1 MRLTNTLTGAVET
14 FRPLEDG
21 RVGIYVCGVTP
32 YEESHFGHAQY
43 AIIFDAFVR
52 YLRWEGSPGGSAE
65 VTYVSNYTDID
76 DKVIDRAAE
85 LGRDPLDL
93 VNEQIDLWERQQRA
107 LNLQQP
113 DVRPRVTEHIETIVE
128 AIEAIIGA
136 GYGYATATGDVYYRV
151 RAMADYGKLS
161 HRNIEELRTGTRGE
175 PGEGKEFPLD
185 FALWKAAKPGEPN
198 WPSPWGAGRPGW
210 HIECSAM
217 SQRYLGPS
225 FDIHGGG
232 VDLVFPHHENEVAQA
247 EAVSGTGSFAQIWL
261 HNGLVQRDGEKMS
274 KSIGNVVTVREALE
288 RWRPDALR
296 LFVLESQYRRPNN
309 LTDEAM
315 AAAESGLGRLL
326 AAVRE
331 EGESA
336 GPASSAG
343 PPERARF
350 IEALEDDFSTPRA
363 LAALFDLARTINRE
377 RDAGADV
384 RPAQAQLRELAG
396 VLGMRLDA
404 SGRGRGRVRRRRLLE
419 ARRSLRGGMRR
430 QRRGV
435 DDRGAAGAPPAGA
448 RGARLRPR
456 RRDPRRPRRR
466 RHRGGGHAAR
476 RPLERST
483 LARQPAPSAGHSMHL
498 RERGSHGRFTAPRR
512 PLAQLPRTHAVCLPP
527 SRQPEVKT
535 RDRRRSSR
543 VRGG

>member
-52 YLRWEGSPGGSAE
+52 YLRWEGSPGGGAE

-107 LNLQQP
+107 LNVQQP

-161 HRNIEELRTGTRGE
+161 HRNIEELRAGTRGE

-185 FALWKAAKPGEPN
+185 FALWKAMKPGEPN

-315 AAAESGLGRLL
+315 AAAGSGLGRLL

-336 GPASSAG
+336 GAACSAG
-343 PPERARF
+343 PAERARF

-396 VLGMRLDA
+396 VLGMRLDEA
-404 SGRGRGRVRRRRLLE
+404 GEDEGEFDAVAFSKLAARYEVSCGGSDAESTIEALL
-419 ARRSLRGGMRR
+419 ARRQQAREERDFALADAIRA
-430 QRRGV
+430 
-435 DDRGAAGAPPAGA
+435 DLAAAGIEVEDTP
-448 RGARLRPR
+448 RGARWS
-456 RRDPRRPRRR
+456 
-466 RHRGGGHAAR
+466 AAR
-476 RPLERST
+476 
-483 LARQPAPSAGHSMHL
+483 
-498 RERGSHGRFTAPRR
+498 
-512 PLAQLPRTHAVCLPP
+512 
-527 SRQPEVKT
+527 
-535 RDRRRSSR
+535 
-543 VRGG
+543 

>member
-1 MRLTNTLTGAVET
+1 MRLTNTLSGAVET

-185 FALWKAAKPGEPN
+185 FALWKARSRASRTGPRR
-198 WPSPWGAGRPGW
+198 GATAAP
-210 HIECSAM
+210 A
-217 SQRYLGPS
+217 
-225 FDIHGGG
+225 
-232 VDLVFPHHENEVAQA
+232 
-247 EAVSGTGSFAQIWL
+247 GT
-261 HNGLVQRDGEKMS
+261 
-274 KSIGNVVTVREALE
+274 
-288 RWRPDALR
+288 
-296 LFVLESQYRRPNN
+296 
-309 LTDEAM
+309 
-315 AAAESGLGRLL
+315 
-326 AAVRE
+326 
-331 EGESA
+331 
-336 GPASSAG
+336 SSA
-343 PPERARF
+343 PRCRSATSAPR
-350 IEALEDDFSTPRA
+350 STS
-363 LAALFDLARTINRE
+363 T
-377 RDAGADV
+377 
-384 RPAQAQLRELAG
+384 
-396 VLGMRLDA
+396 
-404 SGRGRGRVRRRRLLE
+404 
-419 ARRSLRGGMRR
+419 
-430 QRRGV
+430 
-435 DDRGAAGAPPAGA
+435 AAGWTSSS
-448 RGARLRPR
+448 RTTRTRS
-456 RRDPRRPRRR
+456 RRPRR
-466 RHRGGGHAAR
+466 
-476 RPLERST
+476 
-483 LARQPAPSAGHSMHL
+483 
-498 RERGSHGRFTAPRR
+498 
-512 PLAQLPRTHAVCLPP
+512 
-527 SRQPEVKT
+527 
-535 RDRRRSSR
+535 
-543 VRGG
+543 

>member
-1 MRLTNTLTGAVET
+1 M
-14 FRPLEDG
+14 
-21 RVGIYVCGVTP
+21 
-32 YEESHFGHAQY
+32 
-43 AIIFDAFVR
+43 
-52 YLRWEGSPGGSAE
+52 
-65 VTYVSNYTDID
+65 
-76 DKVIDRAAE
+76 
-85 LGRDPLDL
+85 
-93 VNEQIDLWERQQRA
+93 
-107 LNLQQP
+107 
-113 DVRPRVTEHIETIVE
+113 
-128 AIEAIIGA
+128 
-136 GYGYATATGDVYYRV
+136 
-151 RAMADYGKLS
+151 
-161 HRNIEELRTGTRGE
+161 
-175 PGEGKEFPLD
+175 
-185 FALWKAAKPGEPN
+185 KPGEPN
-198 WPSPWGAGRPGW
+198 WPSPWGDGRPGW

-343 PPERARF
+343 PAERARF

-396 VLGMRLDA
+396 VLGMRLDEA
-404 SGRGRGRVRRRRLLE
+404 GEDEGEFDAVAFSKLAARYEVSCGGSDAESTIEALLA
-419 ARRSLRGGMRR
+419 ARQQAREERDFALADAIRA
-430 QRRGV
+430 
-435 DDRGAAGAPPAGA
+435 DLAAAGIEVEDTP
-448 RGARLRPR
+448 RGARWS
-456 RRDPRRPRRR
+456 
-466 RHRGGGHAAR
+466 AAR
-476 RPLERST
+476 
-483 LARQPAPSAGHSMHL
+483 
-498 RERGSHGRFTAPRR
+498 
-512 PLAQLPRTHAVCLPP
+512 
-527 SRQPEVKT
+527 
-535 RDRRRSSR
+535 
-543 VRGG
+543 

>member
-1 MRLTNTLTGAVET
+1 MRLTNTLSGAVEA

-21 RVGIYVCGVTP
+21 RIGIYVCGVTP

-43 AIIFDAFVR
+43 AIIFDAFIR
-52 YLRWEGSPGGSAE
+52 YLRWEGAPGGGAE

-85 LGRDPLDL
+85 LDRDPLDL
-93 VNEQIDLWERQQRA
+93 VNDQIALWESQQRA
-107 LNLQQP
+107 LNVQEP

-128 AIEAIIGA
+128 AIERIIEA
-136 GYGYATATGDVYYRV
+136 GYGYATTAGDVYYRV

-185 FALWKAAKPGEPN
+185 FALWKAMKPGEPN

-217 SQRYLGPS
+217 SQRYLGAS

-247 EAVSGTGSFAQIWL
+247 EAVSGPGSFARIWL

-288 RWRPDALR
+288 TWRPDALR
-296 LFVLESQYRRPNN
+296 LFVLEGHYRRPNN

-315 AAAESGLGRLL
+315 AAAERGLDRLL
-326 AAVRE
+326 AAVRD
-331 EGESA
+331 EGAGA

-343 PPERARF
+343 PAERARF
-350 IEALEDDFSTPRA
+350 VEALEDDFRHAARPRRGVRPRA
-363 LAALFDLARTINRE
+363 DHQPRARR
-377 RDAGADV
+377 RGGRAPRAGGAAGADRRA
-384 RPAQAQLRELAG
+384 RPHPR
-396 VLGMRLDA
+396 R
-404 SGRGRGRVRRRRLLE
+404 RGRGRSRARRRRALE
-419 ARRSLRGGMRR
+419 AGRAPRGGVRR
-430 QRRGV
+430 QRRRD

-466 RHRGGGHAAR
+466 RHRGGGHASR
-476 RPLERST
+476 RALERGAVGT
-483 LARQPAPSAGHSMHL
+483 HCTWRLHLGGCACMLARVPAA
-498 RERGSHGRFTAPRR
+498 RG
-512 PLAQLPRTHAVCLPP
+512 
-527 SRQPEVKT
+527 
-535 RDRRRSSR
+535 D
-543 VRGG
+543 